1 MDPTPGRHNSLVTQS
16 QAKTWV
22 AHRHNTSKAP
32 SAQAESAILFK
43 EDSSCRVIFICI
55 SLPAFSGVKNIPR
68 QQHFL
73 ALCFG
78 QNVVGR
84 FLKIPGESQG
94 KGRKRESRYCWSQI
108 PAAGCRTFCISYTH
122 CTCRSGVKVNVEIF
136 SVLLLKPIF
145 SYS

>member
-16 QAKTWV
+16 QAKTRV
-22 AHRHNTSKAP
+22 AHRHNASKAP
-32 SAQAESAILFK
+32 SAQAESVILFK

-55 SLPAFSGVKNIPR
+55 SLPAFSGVKNTPR

-94 KGRKRESRYCWSQI
+94 KGGSEKAGIAGVRSLLRDAEPSASATHTA
-108 PAAGCRTFCISYTH
+108 PA
-122 CTCRSGVKVNVEIF
+122 
-136 SVLLLKPIF
+136 VLGLK
-145 SYS
+145 